1 MSPFRIIALVVGLGA
16 LLLPLFVSIPGLSL
30 AGHIT
35 LGIFLMAAIF
45 WVTEPIPIYA
55 TSLIVILLQI
65 MLLSVQGPFAGS
77 AEVPLTQPEGTEIQ
91 YQWAIP
97 AEAITE
103 DGELYLMRNAHQGQ
117 KITVIMVSGENSTVI
132 VESPRLSEGSDI
144 AATTDHWLLEFQPV
158 PHTTFLHSLA
168 NPIIILFLGG
178 FILAAAA
185 VKYELDRNL
194 TRIILK
200 PFGNRPAYILLGL
213 MLVTA
218 VLSAFM
224 SNTAT
229 TAMMMTVIIPIV
241 RQLEGSDKFR
251 IGLALSIPFAA
262 NIGGMATPIGTPPNA
277 VVIGALTAQGIS
289 IPFGTWMLLA
299 SPLVVVLLFLIWQ
312 LLLKVYPCQQERI
325 KLQLDGAFLT
335 TPRAIVLYIVFGVTI
350 LLWVTEALHG
360 ISSSVIAFIPIALL
374 PAFKII
380 EKPEIR
386 NLSWE
391 VLWLMA
397 GGISLGLSMRDT
409 GLATWLIGLIGWE
422 GMGALMVM
430 AVFGMVAVA
439 MSNFISNTVAA
450 TLLTPLA
457 ISLALSPEMQDIM
470 TLDITAVMIAVGAS
484 LGMALPISTPPNAIA
499 ISTGMVRT
507 PDMAKMGVII
517 GLGGIVLAIITS
529 RFYWPLILG

>member
-1 MSPFRIIALVVGLGA
+1 MNKIRIIALILGLGA
-16 LLLPLFVSIPGLSL
+16 LFLPVLINIPGLSL

-55 TSLIVILLQI
+55 TSLLVILLQI
-65 MLLSVQGPFAGS
+65 MLLSVQGPFAS
-77 AEVPLTQPEGTEIQ
+77 SSEVPLVEPQATDET
-91 YQWAIP
+91 YQWLIP
-97 AEAITE
+97 EEAISE
-103 DGELYLMRNAHQGQ
+103 EGKLFLMRNERQGSE
-117 KITVIMVSGENSTVI
+117 ITVIIVGEENGMVR
-132 VESPRLSEGSDI
+132 VESPRLSENQSL
-144 AATTDHWLLEFQPV
+144 AADTEHWLLEFNPP
-158 PHTTFLHSLA
+158 PHTTFLNTLA

-178 FILAAAA
+178 FILAASA

-200 PFGNRPAYILLGL
+200 PFGNRPAFIMLGL

-251 IGLALSIPFAA
+251 IGLALCIPFAA

-277 VVIGALTAQGIS
+277 VVIGALSAQGIS
-289 IPFGTWMLLA
+289 IPFGTWMVLT
-299 SPLVVVLLFLIWQ
+299 SPLAVVLLFLIWQ
-312 LLLKVYPCQQERI
+312 LLLKFYPCQEKRI
-325 KLQLDGAFLT
+325 KLQLEGAFLVS
-335 TPRAIVLYIVFGVTI
+335 PRAIILYIVFGVTI

-380 EKPEIR
+380 EKAEIR

-409 GLATWLIGLIGWE
+409 GLASWLIGLIGWE
-422 GMGALMVM
+422 GMGTLMIM
-430 AVFGMVAVA
+430 AVFGLVAVA

-457 ISLALSPEMQDIM
+457 ISLALSPEMEGM
-470 TLDITAVMIAVGAS
+470 MNLDITAVMIAVGAS

-507 PDMAKMGVII
+507 PDMAKMGIII
-517 GLGGIVLAIITS
+517 GLGGVILAILTS